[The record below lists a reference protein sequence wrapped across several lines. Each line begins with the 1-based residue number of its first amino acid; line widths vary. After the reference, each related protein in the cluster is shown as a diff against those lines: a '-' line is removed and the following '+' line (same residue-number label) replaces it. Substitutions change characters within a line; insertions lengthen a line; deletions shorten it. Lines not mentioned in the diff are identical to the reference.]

1 MASLARAAPAARQHT
16 DSMPASKLLP
26 IVLLAA
32 LLPAC
37 RSMPPY
43 AGPRGP
49 GTPAVIESFVTPL
62 SFCGLLTPGICHA
75 DILLIDKSKLTQELP
90 EIALDAG
97 PHRLVVRCLSNMTLA
112 TGGNETSIH
121 TFRMDFRPGARYR
134 FDARVVDNRC
144 QLAIADKASGQRSEA
159 VETY

>member
-1 MASLARAAPAARQHT
+1 MT
-16 DSMPASKLLP
+16 ASKLLP
-26 IVLLAA
+26 LTLALFTA

-49 GTPAVIESFVTPL
+49 GTPAILEVYQSPL
-62 SFCGLLTPGICHA
+62 SFCGLLTPGVCHA
-75 DILLIDKSKLTQELP
+75 DILLIDKSKLAHDGP
-90 EIALDAG
+90 EIALDGGA
-97 PHRLVVRCLSNMTLA
+97 HRLVVRCLSNTTLA

-121 TFRMDFRPGARYR
+121 TFRMDFQSGARYR
-134 FDARVVDNRC
+134 FDARVIDNRC
-144 QLAIADKASGQRSEA
+144 QLAIADTASGQRSVA

>member
-1 MASLARAAPAARQHT
+1 MASLASAAPAARQHT
-16 DSMPASKLLP
+16 DSMPARKLTP
-26 IVLLAA
+26 IILLAA

-49 GTPAVIESFVTPL
+49 GTPAVIEAYASPL
-62 SFCGLLTPGICHA
+62 SFCGLLTPGVCHA
-75 DILLIDKSKLTQELP
+75 DILLIDKSKLASDAP
-90 EIALDAG
+90 EIALDG
-97 PHRLVVRCLSNMTLA
+97 GSHRLVVRCLSNMTLA

-121 TFRMDFRPGARYR
+121 TFRMDFQPGARYR